1 MHESRTSTKHILIVR
16 NQQGE
21 ISNLRGGG
29 ARIQS
34 EFFHA
39 KPFIRSLPGKR
50 NFFNFHEGGE
60 REEGYQRFLS
70 RVSRETS
77 DVVEYRSSLKS
88 FFLWFHD

>member
-16 NQQGE
+16 NQQAE
-21 ISNLRGGG
+21 ISNLRGSG

-50 NFFNFHEGGE
+50 NFSTFTRGE
-60 REEGYQRFLS
+60 RERRDINVSFHAFHEKRAMLS
-70 RVSRETS
+70 NIG
-77 DVVEYRSSLKS
+77 L
-88 FFLWFHD
+88 L